1 MKKIIKYIVNTI
13 LFFVLWSV
21 MFLAVMKYSIDIWAT
36 SIASIAGILA
46 IIISYRLVKR
56 INKSKLWSGLFA
68 EVIVNEL
75 VEENIEGKV
84 TISRRRHFFKAITW
98 NLLAMTTTFFI
109 LSTLPPYFGFEPLD
123 KSSVGWLVAVDRVV
137 KLIFYYFHERT
148 WFASNW
154 GIIKPKV

>member
-1 MKKIIKYIVNTI
+1 
-13 LFFVLWSV
+13 
-21 MFLAVMKYSIDIWAT
+21 MFLPVMKYSIDIGAT
-36 SIASIAGILA
+36 SIASIGGIVA
-46 IIISYRLVKR
+46 IIISYRLGKR
-56 INKSKLWSGLFA
+56 INKYKLWSGLFTEA
-68 EVIVNEL
+68 IVNEL
-75 VEENIEGKV
+75 AEENIEGKV

-109 LSTLPPYFGFEPLD
+109 LSYLPPYFGFEPID
-123 KSSVGWLVAVDRVV
+123 KSSVGWLVALDRVA